1 MPEPKRIATSK
12 GSLPVVNIG
21 WIHPFLEILDEVGIP
36 SEGIL
41 REANLPV
48 LATEDGS
55 VMVPTDNIYRL
66 VNLATRVTRL
76 PDLGF
81 RAGNRIEL
89 APLLPAPEQY
99 WSRPGVFRTLESF
112 INVNL
117 ASTSHGE
124 LWVESKSDKERTIEF
139 FYKGTFGRGNPAF
152 PTVEQFM
159 VALMVRFT
167 RFAAGPGWCPDLV
180 NLRATSVPE
189 EALRKLVGESEV
201 RCSQTKT
208 SIVFPGRRWVDR
220 VEPIPPPDSKIW
232 KRHRRSLQD
241 WHPGDDLAGSLRLV
255 LGAYLPDGSP
265 GIELAAKL
273 SGTTVRTLQRRL
285 KEQGISYSQLLDDL
299 RHDLAVYL
307 LRDPDLEASAIS
319 RELGYRDPA
328 IFTRAF
334 RRWRGTTPSEFRKA
348 LFA

>member
-1 MPEPKRIATSK
+1 MLGTDRAESSKATI
-12 GSLPVVNIG
+12 PVVNIG
-21 WIHPFLEILDEVGIP
+21 WIHPFLEILDEVSVP

-41 REANLPV
+41 READLPI

-55 VMVPTDNIYRL
+55 VMVPTDKIYRL
-66 VNLATRVTRL
+66 VHLATRATRL

-112 INVNL
+112 IDVNL
-117 ASTSHGE
+117 ASTSHGD
-124 LWVESKSDKERTIEF
+124 LWVESKSDKEKSIEF

-152 PTVEQFM
+152 PIVEQFM

-167 RFAAGPGWCPDLV
+167 RFAAGADWRPDLV
-180 NLRATSVPE
+180 NLRAISVPE
-189 EALRKLVGESEV
+189 EAIRKLVGEAEV
-201 RCSQTKT
+201 RCAQTRT
-208 SIVFPGRRWVDR
+208 SIVFPTHHWVGRI
-220 VEPIPPPDSKIW
+220 EPIPPRVSKIW
-232 KRHRRSLQD
+232 KRHTRSLQD
-241 WHPGDDLAGSLRLV
+241 WHPGTDLAGSLRLV

-273 SGTTVRTLQRRL
+273 CGTTVRTLQRRL
-285 KEQGISYSQLLDDL
+285 GDQGTTYSQLLDEL
-299 RHDLAVYL
+299 RHDLAIYL
-307 LRDPDLEASAIS
+307 LRDPDREASDIS

-334 RRWRGTTPSEFRKA
+334 RRWTGATPSEFRRA
-348 LFA
+348 LSN